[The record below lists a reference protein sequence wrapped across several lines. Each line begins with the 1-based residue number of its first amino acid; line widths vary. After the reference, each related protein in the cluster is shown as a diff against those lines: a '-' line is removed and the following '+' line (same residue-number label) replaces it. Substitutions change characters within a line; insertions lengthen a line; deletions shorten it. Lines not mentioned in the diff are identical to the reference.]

1 MSSSEFTLR
10 EAAKADLATVVDLW
24 RELIAHHVEL
34 GDTLRLA
41 PDAEKSWRTWA
52 KNHIHAADSRVV
64 LAEADGRAVGMAVGM
79 ERETPPVF
87 GERRRGF
94 ITDLYVTAGWRRKG
108 VGRALAEDLLGW
120 FRDRGLEAAELA
132 VASVN
137 PGAEAFWRALGGAEQ
152 RRTMRIEL

>member
-1 MSSSEFTLR
+1 MSSTEFTLR
-10 EAAKADLATVVDLW
+10 EAQKADLATVVELW

-34 GDTLRLA
+34 GDALRLA
-41 PDAEKSWRTWA
+41 PDAEKHWRRWA
-52 KNHIHAADSRVV
+52 KNHIHAADSRVL
-64 LAEADGRAVGMAVGM
+64 LAEAGGRAVGMAVGM

-87 GERRRGF
+87 AERRRGF
-94 ITDLYVTAGWRRKG
+94 ITDLCVAAAWRRRG

-120 FRDRGLEAAELA
+120 FRERGLEAAELA

-152 RRTMRIEL
+152 RRTLRIEL